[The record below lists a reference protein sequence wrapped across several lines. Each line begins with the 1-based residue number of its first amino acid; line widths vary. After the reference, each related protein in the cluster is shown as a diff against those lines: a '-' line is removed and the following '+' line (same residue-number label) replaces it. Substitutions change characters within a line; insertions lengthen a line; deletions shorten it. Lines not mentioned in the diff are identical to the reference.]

1 MIRRLIALVLC
12 LLLVPA
18 FPVHATPS
26 TTAADVWKVEAA
38 PRGWAGASV
47 LLDWKTGEILFARN
61 AHQRRSPAST
71 TKVLTALIALER
83 GDLNDL
89 VKVSRRAAY
98 TEGSSMYIKPGEVYS
113 LHDLLH
119 GLLLRS
125 GNDAAVAIAEHLAG
139 SVEAFAILM
148 NDRAKALGAKGSHF
162 VNPHGLSK
170 PEHYST
176 AYDLAVITRAALNN
190 PKFAEIVSQPA
201 RELTFE
207 ELERRT
213 VLYNTNK
220 LLGWLPGA
228 DGVKTGTTAAAG
240 PCLIAS
246 ATRDGQKLI
255 SVVLNSGN
263 RWRESADLLEWGF
276 RNFQVAQMGQ
286 KGEVLRSVPVYRGK
300 RLSVPVALKEDLE
313 LVLPR
318 KMSEYP
324 AIQISLN
331 HPEIPAPIRQGQRVG
346 SAVIALPDG
355 RDVTA
360 ELVAAESVA
369 KATWLDLFYRFLV
382 SLVEQAPPE

>member
-1 MIRRLIALVLC
+1 MPRWFVALILC
-12 LLLVPA
+12 LLLPA
-18 FPVHATPS
+18 LPVQASPLP
-26 TTAADVWKVEAA
+26 TAADRWKVEAA
-38 PRGWAGASV
+38 PRGGAGAAV
-47 LLDWKTGEILFARN
+47 LLDWQTGEVLYARN
-61 AHQRRSPAST
+61 AKQRRAPAST

-98 TEGSSMYIKPGEVYS
+98 TEGSSMHVRPGEVYS

-139 SVEAFAILM
+139 SVEAFALLM
-148 NDRAKALGAKGSHF
+148 NDRARALGATESHF

-170 PEHYST
+170 PDHYST

-190 PKFAEIVSQPA
+190 PKFAEIVAQPA
-201 RELTFE
+201 RELTYE

-213 VLYNTNK
+213 VLYNTNR
-220 LLGWLPGA
+220 LLGWVPGA

-246 ATRDGQKLI
+246 ATREGQKLI
-255 SVVLNSGN
+255 SVVLHASN

-276 RNFQVAQMGQ
+276 RNFRVAQLGQ
-286 KGEVLRSVPVYRGK
+286 QGEILRSVPVYRGK
-300 RLSVPVALKEDLE
+300 LTAVPVALKEDLK

-318 KMSEYP
+318 TAQEVP
-324 AIQISLN
+324 PIQISLS
-331 HPEIPAPIRQGQRVG
+331 HPEIPAPIRQGDRVG

-355 RDVTA
+355 RDLVVD
-360 ELVAAESVA
+360 LVAAASVS
-369 KATWLDLFYRFLV
+369 KANWLDLLYRFLV
-382 SLVEQAPPE
+382 SLPEQANLPR